1 MKRQMGALEVY
12 LAQAHR
18 SRWAQKWGLSPRLA
32 RVAAHVLKGQ
42 SDKEISAFTG
52 LSVLTVRTY
61 VKQVLKAA
69 GVRNRV
75 QLVHGAFD
83 ATRAGHQAAERT
95 APADRRERGVAK
107 KTRSRRR
114 VR

>member
-1 MKRQMGALEVY
+1 MKRQMGALEVHPT
-12 LAQAHR
+12 QAHR

-32 RVAAHVLKGQ
+32 RVAAYVLKGQ

-75 QLVHGAFD
+75 QLVHGALD
-83 ATRAGHQAAERT
+83 ATRTVQQTAERST
-95 APADRRERGVAK
+95 ATDKLERDGALK
-107 KTRSRRR
+107 ARSRRR
-114 VR
+114 GR